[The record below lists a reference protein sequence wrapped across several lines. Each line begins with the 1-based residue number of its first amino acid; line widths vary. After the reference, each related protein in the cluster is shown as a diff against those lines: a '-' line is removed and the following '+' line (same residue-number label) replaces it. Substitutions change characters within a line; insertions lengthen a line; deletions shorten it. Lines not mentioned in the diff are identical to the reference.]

1 MLFPIGGIPAAE
13 YDATFT
19 IAPTSRFGHS
29 SDTVLASV
37 EMQIHNTGSERIEF
51 PFMVLSTDPGTG
63 AEAAPESVEAR
74 VLNGS
79 QPVTL
84 TSDEVDEVAAAEA
97 AVQRVA
103 AGGGDATK
111 QEEARQFVLKALQS
125 AERRKVGRTHIEAGA
140 QRRLVLQQRLRVLPD
155 PADGAFV
162 FETIAPSPLL
172 TTPAGGRVSVY
183 VLMPMKD
190 GDVRPEVLDADP
202 RTVRDFGF
210 TITRTP
216 ELQRDVAWWYWQND
230 PVLKLAYRY
239 A

>member
-1 MLFPIGGIPAAE
+1 MLFPLGGIPAIE

-37 EMQIHNTGSERIEF
+37 EMQIHNTGSERIQF
-51 PFMVLSTDPGTG
+51 PFMVLSTDSGVG
-63 AEAAPESVEAR
+63 ADAAPESVEPR
-74 VLNGS
+74 VINGS

-84 TSDEVDEVAAAEA
+84 TTDEVDEAAAAEA
-97 AVQRVA
+97 AAQRVA
-103 AGGGDATK
+103 AGGGDAAK
-111 QEEARQFVLKALQS
+111 QEEARQFVLAALRS
-125 AERRKVGRTHIEAGA
+125 AERRKVGRTYIEAGA
-140 QRRLVLQQRLRVLPD
+140 QRRIVVQQRLRVQPD

-172 TTPAGGRVSVY
+172 TTTLGGRVSVY
-183 VLMPMKD
+183 VLMPVKD
-190 GDVRPEVLDADP
+190 SDVRPTVLATDP
-202 RTVRDFGF
+202 RTVRDYGF
-210 TITRTP
+210 TVTTTP
-216 ELQRDVAWWYWQND
+216 DLQRDVAWWYWQND